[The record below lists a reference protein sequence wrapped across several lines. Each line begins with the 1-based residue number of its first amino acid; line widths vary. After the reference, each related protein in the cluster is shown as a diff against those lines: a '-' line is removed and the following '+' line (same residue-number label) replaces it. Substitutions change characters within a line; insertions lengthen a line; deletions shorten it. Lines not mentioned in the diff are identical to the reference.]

1 MSIGR
6 SKLARILMVAAVL
19 MALTMP
25 GTIVLAHDGGGHG
38 GHDADGGHH
47 DAANGGHGDVDKGG
61 GGGGGA
67 GGGSHKETT
76 SPDAGKN
83 GDTMG
88 DRMSNMHTG
97 AKGRGAGGDDKLEL
111 GARSSGVSV
120 TRGAEVPA
128 VTHGPTEA
136 ASTGVAPAR
145 AAAVSEAS
153 RTGAVGTTPGATG
166 VEGASAGTAGGV
178 AGAPGGGAPEA
189 TAVAPPSVPVL
200 GAEQTAIGPTTPE
213 QRMVLGAQQTRPRT
227 LPFTGLSAAW
237 AMLISGGRWAGVLL
251 GLIGLAFLVRGLRR
265 A

>member
-1 MSIGR
+1 MRIGR

-19 MALTMP
+19 MPLTMP
-25 GTIVLAHDGGGHG
+25 GTIVFAQDGGGHG

-61 GGGGGA
+61 GGGA

-76 SPDAGKN
+76 SPDAGRN

-88 DRMSNMHTG
+88 DLKSNMHTG

-111 GARSSGVSV
+111 GAPTTTGVS
-120 TRGAEVPA
+120 T
-128 VTHGPTEA
+128 A
-136 ASTGVAPAR
+136 AAPAH
-145 AAAVSEAS
+145 AATVSETP
-153 RTGAVGTTPGATG
+153 RRGTVAATPGAAG
-166 VEGASAGTAGGV
+166 VEAAPAGAAAGAAGAPGAAA
-178 AGAPGGGAPEA
+178 AGAPGGGVAPGA
-189 TAVAPPSVPVL
+189 AAVAPPSVPPL
-200 GAEQTAIGPTTPE
+200 GAEQTAVGPTSPG

-251 GLIGLAFLVRGLRR
+251 GILGLTFLIRGLRR

>member
-1 MSIGR
+1 MRFGR
-6 SKLARILMVAAVL
+6 AKLARVLMVAGVL

-38 GHDADGGHH
+38 GHDA
-47 DAANGGHGDVDKGG
+47 ANGGHGDVDKGG

-67 GGGSHKETT
+67 EVGSHKETT

-88 DRMSNMHTG
+88 DLKSNMHTG

-111 GARSSGVSV
+111 GARSTGVSKGAAAPR
-120 TRGAEVPA
+120 TAEVGTVSRA
-128 VTHGPTEA
+128 
-136 ASTGVAPAR
+136 VAPAHP
-145 AAAVSEAS
+145 AAVSEAS
-153 RTGAVGTTPGATG
+153 RSSSVAATPGAAG
-166 VEGASAGTAGGV
+166 VEAAPAGAAAGAPGAAA
-178 AGAPGGGAPEA
+178 AGAPGGGGAPGA
-189 TAVAPPSVPVL
+189 AAVAPPTVPPL
-200 GAEQTAIGPTTPE
+200 GAEQTALGPTAPGG

-251 GLIGLAFLVRGLRR
+251 GVLGLTFLIRGLRR
-265 A
+265 G